1 MSADRQQRTVEIART
16 VRGQN
21 RPVLNRHAG
30 PAEQLI
36 AKLEL
41 LRKRNGLNSTS
52 AIVRL
57 ALREFDFGNYR
68 PAVLEHRQISVRLA
82 PQLRKFLAR
91 TARKKKVSL
100 GELLRAA
107 VEGLAEAKGK
117 K

>member
-1 MSADRQQRTVEIART
+1 MLTKTAPAAAPLTFDLPLELIAR
-16 VRGQN
+16 
-21 RPVLNRHAG
+21 
-30 PAEQLI
+30 
-36 AKLEL
+36 LEL

-68 PAVLEHRQISVRLA
+68 PPVSEHRQISVRLA
-82 PQLRKFLAR
+82 PQLRKFLTR